1 MCLNSKVVEGI
12 SFLELAYY
20 IAFARGKFCGKDTI
34 ICIGRIKMARKP
46 PPSVLLIGSWK
57 HDTMRDIRGEGGKRV
72 SRKVDKKSGI
82 KRVKKK
88 NGEDVP
94 PEEWVK
100 GDLRNME
107 NYFGKKRGFDLF
119 DTMDYREIKQDGE
132 YSDGKAEVLRS
143 VGEFFAQDD
152 TSEFILYFSGHG
164 DENGSWSFAVT
175 TLKERNG
182 SEPTG
187 AEPTA
192 TGSARPGSTADGA
205 SYYVGSASARE
216 AHAEVHVEGSGTAEE
231 ITGGGGATISQNV
244 HRAEVDNEGGS
255 CGTAEEIARGTEE
268 DVTEASQTPP
278 PRRKD
283 TSSQTTNDALA
294 KRLRPLPTKQWYDV
308 VTYDDIVRVW
318 DENKKGRQRCLMMI
332 LDCCHAG
339 MWVQKVNGEPK
350 PQSQVSAV
358 GGEATAGPGTNVK
371 RSDICIQAACRPV
384 EESKVAK
391 NQLYSVFTREFIAAQ
406 TRPNFEKF
414 IFSLLDHGLVLNW
427 VSTACFKT
435 SFTPICSEFAPFG
448 GIKFFNSFDDMNAQ
462 T

>member
-1 MCLNSKVVEGI
+1 
-12 SFLELAYY
+12 
-20 IAFARGKFCGKDTI
+20 
-34 ICIGRIKMARKP
+34 
-46 PPSVLLIGSWK
+46 
-57 HDTMRDIRGEGGKRV
+57 MRDIRGEGGKRV

-107 NYFGKKRGFDLF
+107 NYFVKKRGFDLF

-192 TGSARPGSTADGA
+192 TGSAKPGSTADGA
-205 SYYVGSASARE
+205 SYY
-216 AHAEVHVEGSGTAEE
+216 
-231 ITGGGGATISQNV
+231 
-244 HRAEVDNEGGS
+244 
-255 CGTAEEIARGTEE
+255 ARGTEE

-294 KRLRPLPTKQWYDV
+294 KRLRPPPTKQWYDV

-350 PQSQVSAV
+350 PQSQVSADVSV

-371 RSDICIQAACRPV
+371 RLDICIQAACRPV

-414 IFSLLDHGLVLNW
+414 ILSLLDHGLVLNW